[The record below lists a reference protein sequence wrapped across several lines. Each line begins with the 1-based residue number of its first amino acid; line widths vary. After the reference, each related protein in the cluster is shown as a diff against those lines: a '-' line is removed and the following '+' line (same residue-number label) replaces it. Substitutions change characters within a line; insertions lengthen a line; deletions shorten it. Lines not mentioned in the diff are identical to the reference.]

1 MASSFTE
8 ARRRQLA
15 RLNGAKSP
23 TPRAAIALAKS
34 QAYQDAADA
43 PATLRAYATDLA
55 NYKAWCDRHR
65 FVAMPATPAVV
76 GAYLAAA
83 GEGYAMPT
91 LRRRVAAIARAC
103 GVAGHPLDTRH
114 PAIRET
120 LRGIGRKHG
129 SPSRRAAAIT
139 TAEVRKL
146 CRACGPDLTGA
157 RDQAMFLLGFAGA
170 LRRSEL
176 VGLDVE
182 HVTWTG
188 DGLKLLI
195 ERSKT
200 DTQGEGAEIAIP
212 PGSGRRHLPS
222 DRPQNLVGTLRNYR
236 RPAVPQGQPWWLGR
250 TRQADRGRS
259 APDPSEACCQGR
271 TERHAGRTVQ
281 PARPACW
288 VHHNCLPQ
296 WCAGRRNHGSYPAS
310 ESGHDAE
317 LHSTGQA
324 QSRES
329 GWQIGTLGRRPPS
342 TTHVRAKEEV
352 THSPSHPIRQP
363 SLRQVIWPIVDQVA
377 SLA

>member
-1 MASSFTE
+1 
-8 ARRRQLA
+8 
-15 RLNGAKSP
+15 
-23 TPRAAIALAKS
+23 
-34 QAYQDAADA
+34 
-43 PATLRAYATDLA
+43 
-55 NYKAWCDRHR
+55 
-65 FVAMPATPAVV
+65 MPAAPEVV

-103 GVAGHPLDTRH
+103 GVAGHSLDTRH

-188 DGLKLLI
+188 GGLKLLI

-212 PGSGRRHLPS
+212 QGRAGDTCPVTALKTWLEFSEIIAGPLFRKVNRGGVVERARLS
-222 DRPQNLVGTLRNYR
+222 TDAVRQILLKRAAKAGLRGTLAEPFSPHGLRAGFITTAYRNG
-236 RPAVPQGQPWWLGR
+236 VPDEEIMGH
-250 TRQADRGRS
+250 TRHRS
-259 APDPSEACCQGR
+259 
-271 TERHAGRTVQ
+271 
-281 PARPACW
+281 
-288 VHHNCLPQ
+288 L
-296 WCAGRRNHGSYPAS
+296 
-310 ESGHDAE
+310 
-317 LHSTGQA
+317 
-324 QSRES
+324 
-329 GWQIGTLGRRPPS
+329 
-342 TTHVRAKEEV
+342 TTMRIYVRRAKLSLE
-352 THSPSHPIRQP
+352 SPAGK
-363 SLRQVIWPIVDQVA
+363 LG
-377 SLA
+377 L